1 MEIDSCP
8 GQSPRERSERMPRL
22 NPWFVT
28 GLVEG
33 EGCFSVSFS
42 FRKKLKV
49 GIETRP
55 SFSLSLNQR
64 DLELLKQ
71 VHAYFGCGA
80 IRYSRSERTYKFE
93 SRSIPDLTRRIVPH
107 FERYP
112 LVGAKRQ
119 DCAIFADICRKA
131 HANEHLRRDVLRAII
146 EMAYQMTPSGVRRH
160 SKEDL
165 LRELDK
171 LKV

>member
-1 MEIDSCP
+1 MEITKSAV
-8 GQSPRERSERMPRL
+8 L

-33 EGCFSVSFS
+33 EGCFTVSFS
-42 FRKKLKV
+42 FRKKLKI

-55 SFSLSLNQR
+55 SFSVSLNQR

-71 VHAYFGCGA
+71 LHEYFGCGA
-80 IRYSRSERTYKFE
+80 IRYSRSDRTYKYE
-93 SRSIPDLTRRIVPH
+93 SRSISDLTRRIVPH

-112 LVGAKRQ
+112 LVGSKSK
-119 DCAIFADICRKA
+119 DFAIFAEICRKA
-131 HANEHLRRDVLRAII
+131 RANLHLNGDVLRSII
-146 EMAYQMTPSGVRRH
+146 EMAYEMNPSGRRRH
-160 SKEDL
+160 DKRDL
-165 LRELDK
+165 LRELDE

>member
-1 MEIDSCP
+1 MEMTTRPALD
-8 GQSPRERSERMPRL
+8 
-22 NPWFVT
+22 PWFVT

-33 EGCFSVSFS
+33 EGCFTVSFS
-42 FRKKLKV
+42 FRRKLKV

-64 DLELLKQ
+64 DLELLKEL
-71 VHAYFGCGA
+71 HAFFGCGA
-80 IRYSRSERTYKFE
+80 IRYSRSDRTYKYE
-93 SRSIPDLTRRIVPH
+93 SRSISDLTRRIVPH

-112 LVGAKRQ
+112 LVGAKAK
-119 DCAIFADICRKA
+119 DFLLFADICRKA
-131 HANEHLRRDVLRAII
+131 HANMHLNGDILRSII
-146 EMAYQMTPSGVRRH
+146 EMAYEMNPSGKRRH
-160 SKEDL
+160 GKGDL

>member
-1 MEIDSCP
+1 MEKSPNTAKGKID
-8 GQSPRERSERMPRL
+8 
-22 NPWFVT
+22 PWFVS

-55 SFSLSLNQR
+55 SFSVSLNQR
-64 DLELLKQ
+64 DLDLLQ
-71 VHAYFGCGA
+71 QLHAFFGCGA
-80 IRYSRSERTYKFE
+80 IRYSKSDRTYKYE
-93 SRSIPDLTRRIVPH
+93 SRSISDLTRRIVPH

-112 LVGAKRQ
+112 LRGSKRR
-119 DCAIFADICRKA
+119 DFEIFADVCRKA
-131 HANEHLRRDVLRAII
+131 NANQHLNGKILRTII
-146 EMAYQMTPSGVRRH
+146 EMAYEMNPSGKRRH
-160 SKEDL
+160 DKKSL
-165 LRELDK
+165 LRELDE

>member
-1 MEIDSCP
+1 MEITDRP
-8 GQSPRERSERMPRL
+8 VL

-33 EGCFSVSFS
+33 EGCFTVSFS

-55 SFSLSLNQR
+55 SFSVSLNQR

-71 VHAYFGCGA
+71 LHAFFGCGA
-80 IRYSRSERTYKFE
+80 IRYSRSDRTYKYE
-93 SRSIPDLTRRIVPH
+93 SRSISDLTRRIVPH

-112 LVGAKRQ
+112 LVGSKGK
-119 DCAIFADICRKA
+119 DFVVFADICRKA
-131 HANEHLRRDVLRAII
+131 RANEHLNGNVLRTII
-146 EMAYQMTPSGVRRH
+146 AMAYEMNPSGKRRH
-160 SKEDL
+160 AKGDL